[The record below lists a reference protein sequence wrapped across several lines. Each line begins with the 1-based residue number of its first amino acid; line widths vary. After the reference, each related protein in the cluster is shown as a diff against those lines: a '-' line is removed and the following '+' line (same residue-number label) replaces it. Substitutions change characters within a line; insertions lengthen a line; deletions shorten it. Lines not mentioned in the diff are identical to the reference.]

1 MDDIRPVRWLVL
13 AGTSA
18 WRDQPSEFMESR
30 KEADAMV
37 GYVRARG
44 RQSRRCLYAADGLL
58 LDDRVRCLV
67 VVKTLG

>member
-37 GYVRARG
+37 EYAWGRG
-44 RQSRRCLYAADGLL
+44 RERRMCLYAADGLP

-67 VVKTLG
+67 VVKALG